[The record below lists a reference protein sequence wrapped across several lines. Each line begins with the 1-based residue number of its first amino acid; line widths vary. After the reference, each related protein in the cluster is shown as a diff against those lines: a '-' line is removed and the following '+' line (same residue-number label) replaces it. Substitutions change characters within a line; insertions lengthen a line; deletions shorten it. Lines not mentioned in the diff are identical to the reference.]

1 MATTLFYFKFF
12 ICFVKKYNLKMYGK
26 YKCQIGK

>member
-12 ICFVKKYNLKMYGK
+12 ICFVKKIQPKNVWKI
-26 YKCQIGK
+26 QILDW